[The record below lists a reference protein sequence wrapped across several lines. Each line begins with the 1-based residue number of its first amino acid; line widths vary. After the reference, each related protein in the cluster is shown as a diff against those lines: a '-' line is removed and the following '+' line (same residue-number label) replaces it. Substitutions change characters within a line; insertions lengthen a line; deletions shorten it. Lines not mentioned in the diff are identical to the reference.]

1 MALLTQEHLEC
12 IGQQVSQVTV
22 HVTRRD
28 IQKYAVATD
37 QVLQKYLDGDEAP
50 VMFVFNLFNEIQPM
64 DQLGRD
70 GIAVDRQAPS
80 LPLKRV
86 MAGGTKIRQHR
97 AIRPDENLVGTRVIT
112 DLYEKDGRSGPLL
125 FLVRELTVKTPAGE
139 SVLQETQT
147 RIYR

>member
-64 DQLGRD
+64 DQLGPD
-70 GIAVDRQAPS
+70 GIVVDRQAPP